1 MKTGNRQKQKAKAI
15 YHYRLPPIYGDARR
29 RKRGLSLLAV
39 TKVAVIGG
47 GSFGTAMA
55 NIAALNGVPV
65 TIWMRSA
72 KLVNAVNSLHENTT
86 YLPGHRLDNRV
97 SATLSMTEAVA
108 DAQLIFLAVPSSS
121 FREVV
126 AEVMSVAS
134 ESAMLVSTTKGIEAG
149 SFLLMSQILGELAP
163 HSPVGVLSGPNLAK
177 EIAASQLSGTVIASP
192 HESLRSAVQTVLKS
206 RTFRVYTNDDMFG
219 VELGGSL
226 KNIYAII
233 AGMASA
239 LGMGHN
245 TNSMLV
251 TRGLTE
257 MARFGRMLGADPMTF
272 LGLAGVGDLVV
283 TCSSPLS
290 RNFRLGFALGEGKTL
305 ETASH
310 EIGQVVEGVNTV
322 RLVSQRAAELEVYM
336 PLASGLYRVLF
347 EGASLDS
354 VISSLMLGEQA
365 LDVEFAAQTNK
376 IIE

>member
-1 MKTGNRQKQKAKAI
+1 
-15 YHYRLPPIYGDARR
+15 
-29 RKRGLSLLAV
+29 
-39 TKVAVIGG
+39 
-47 GSFGTAMA
+47 
-55 NIAALNGVPV
+55 
-65 TIWMRSA
+65 
-72 KLVNAVNSLHENTT
+72 
-86 YLPGHRLDNRV
+86 
-97 SATLSMTEAVA
+97 
-108 DAQLIFLAVPSSS
+108 
-121 FREVV
+121 
-126 AEVMSVAS
+126 
-134 ESAMLVSTTKGIEAG
+134 
-149 SFLLMSQILGELAP
+149 MSQVLRELAP
-163 HSPVGVLSGPNLAK
+163 NAPIGVLSGPNLAK
-177 EIAASQLSGTVIASP
+177 EIAASQLTGTVIASADIVVR
-192 HESLRSAVQTVLKS
+192 EAVQDALKS

-257 MARFGRMLGADPMTF
+257 MARFGRVLGADPMTF

-290 RNFRLGFALGEGKTL
+290 RNFRLGFALGEGKSL
-305 ETASH
+305 EEASQ

-322 RLVSQRAAELEVYM
+322 RLVSQRAAELEIYM

-354 VISSLMLGEQA
+354 VVSSLMLGEQA
-365 LDVEFAAQTNK
+365 LDVEFAAHTDK